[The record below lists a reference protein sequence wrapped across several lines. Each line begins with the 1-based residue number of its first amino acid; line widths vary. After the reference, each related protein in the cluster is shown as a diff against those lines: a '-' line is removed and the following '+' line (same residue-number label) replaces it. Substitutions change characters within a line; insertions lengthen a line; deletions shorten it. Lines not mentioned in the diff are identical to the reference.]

1 MHTPSRIATARSPR
15 RNRHI
20 REENIRLSFQQRNAV
35 AAAAARTRDTP
46 PHMHHPHAQHQHHQ
60 FAPRP
65 SPQDDIQMD
74 VQGIPIL

>member
-20 REENIRLSFQQRNAV
+20 REENIRLSFQQRNA
-35 AAAAARTRDTP
+35 ARTRDTP
-46 PHMHHPHAQHQHHQ
+46 PHMHHPHPQHHQ